1 MDCKRKMQVL
11 RCGVLMMSIVM
22 IGIGTYLQ
30 QPQQIF
36 QQAIRICLECI
47 GIG

>member
-1 MDCKRKMQVL
+1 MNCRIKMIRYGCV
-11 RCGVLMMSIVM
+11 GIGIVM
-22 IGIGTYLQ
+22 IGIGVISG

>member
-1 MDCKRKMQVL
+1 MGCKRKMQGM
-11 RCGVLMMSIVM
+11 RYGVLIIAIVM
-22 IGIGTYLQ
+22 IGMGIYLQ

>member
-1 MDCKRKMQVL
+1 MGCKRKMQGIQY
-11 RCGVLMMSIVM
+11 GVLIISIVM
-22 IGIGTYLQ
+22 IGVGIHLQ